1 MHQTVRF
8 GFGLA
13 ALATAIGATA
23 GTTDAGITKQTTT
36 LQGVA
41 VSAGVDD
48 PNLAPP
54 GSAAALAPSQGN
66 LFEIEPQSV
75 LSANFIHT
83 IATPKADYLA
93 LVELTPS
100 AVNAAPNGAG
110 LSSKSATIRGFQD
123 GEYDVTFD
131 GIPFGDPGA
140 FGHATTAFFPGP
152 SLDKVVVD
160 RGPGT
165 ASNLGNATFGGTVAL
180 YSAPTTDKPSGQ
192 VSAMYGSGATWQV
205 AGTGNTGAMNKIGT
219 EASVNYSHTE
229 SDGLIDHA
237 GFRQD
242 NVLFKVSQPVGE
254 NTTLTLVADY
264 NKVKWNTF
272 TAQPRKRTDLYG
284 LEFGGLNDDPT
295 SQGYASYNID
305 DRHADFEYLQLHGDY
320 GDWRVDNKFYTYG
333 LRDSGPGAVSLIG
346 AVPNNALLPAG
357 GVPGAFN
364 NSRYRAVGDFLT
376 AEKDVGSGWLQS
388 TVRAGIW
395 AERTYQVQDQ
405 VTVDLSTMTPRV
417 LKGEPNANIID
428 TRQHTNTT
436 QSYLEIDWHP
446 LENLSIV
453 PGVKQIVFNR
463 TLDGVSNF
471 LPVGGSGHFA
481 TTLTSVA
488 ANYRFSPNLAAYAQ
502 VAKGF
507 QAPKVNILQGTTGTG
522 NVEPQ
527 TTTNYQA
534 GVVWKTPTTVADV
547 DVYYID
553 FGNLVTSV
561 DEPIGPGGA
570 LVSVFVNQGGVIY
583 KGVEGELTHILGD
596 SGFSVT
602 ANGSINSAYS
612 KTTRRQIANAPMS
625 TADAGFI
632 YDHGPLYGSF
642 LVKYVGTRFAGVG
655 ETGGATYNP
664 NTRLPRYN
672 YTNFNIGYRFTPD
685 LRLQLST
692 NNLFDHRTAIQGN
705 GLAKDPTYYYL
716 ARRNYTVQATYTF

>member
-1 MHQTVRF
+1 MHHAVRF

-13 ALATAIGATA
+13 ALAAAISAA
-23 GTTDAGITKQTTT
+23 AETTEADITKQTTN

-54 GSAAALAPSQGN
+54 GTAAALAPTQGN

-75 LSANFIHT
+75 LSRKFIQT

-93 LVELTPS
+93 LLELTPS
-100 AVNAAPNGAG
+100 AVNASPNGAG
-110 LSSKSATIRGFQD
+110 FSSKSGTIRGFQD

-180 YSAPTTDKPSGQ
+180 YSAPTTDKPSGE

-205 AGTGNTGAMNKIGT
+205 AGDGNTGVMNKIGT
-219 EASVNYSHTE
+219 EASVNYSHIE
-229 SDGLIDHA
+229 SNGLIDNA

-242 NVLFKVSQPVGE
+242 NVLFKVKQPLGD

-272 TAQPRKRTDLYG
+272 TAQPKKRTDILG
-284 LEFGGLNDDPT
+284 LEFGGLNQDPN
-295 SQGYASYNID
+295 SQGFANYNID

-320 GDWRVDNKFYTYG
+320 GSWRIDNKFYTYG
-333 LRDSGPGAVSLIG
+333 LRDSGPGGVDLLG
-346 AVPNNALLPAG
+346 ATPNIALLPNG
-357 GVPGAFN
+357 GVPGAIN
-364 NSRYRAVGDFLT
+364 HSRYRAAGDFLT
-376 AEKDVGSGWLQS
+376 AEKDVGSDWLDS
-388 TVRAGIW
+388 TLKAGIW

-428 TRQHTNTT
+428 TNQHTNTT
-436 QSYLEIDWHP
+436 QSYFEIEWRP

-453 PGVKQIVFNR
+453 PGVKQIVFDR
-463 TLDGVSNF
+463 TIDGVSNF
-471 LPVGGSGHFA
+471 LPVGGDGHFA
-481 TTLTSVA
+481 TTLGSVA

-507 QAPKVNILQGTTGTG
+507 QAPKVNLIQGPAGHID
-522 NVEPQ
+522 PQ

-534 GVVWKTPTTVADV
+534 GVVWKTPNTVADI

-561 DEPIGPGGA
+561 EEPIGPGGS
-570 LVSVFVNQGGVIY
+570 LISVFANQGGVIY

-596 SGFSVT
+596 SGFSFT

-612 KTTRRQIANAPMS
+612 KTTHLQISNSPMS
-625 TADAGFI
+625 TADVGFI
-632 YDHGPLYGSF
+632 YDQGPLYGSF
-642 LVKYVGTRFAGVG
+642 LVKYVGTRFTGVG
-655 ETGGATYNP
+655 ETSGAKYNP
-664 NTRLPRYN
+664 NTKLPTYN

-705 GLAKDPTYYYL
+705 GLAKDPTFYYL
-716 ARRNYTVQATYTF
+716 AGRNYTVQATYTF